1 MLTVALFGLGLPLAC
16 APWSPPA
23 RAHAIL
29 LIVQIFGERVSAAL
43 EWNAVAAYVAPV
55 ALTTYRVHASAL
67 WFAAS
72 ASRTEAA
79 LAAINV
85 FLQVERQSFLR
96 SPVRQH
102 PAARRG
108 SFFVAHVRAALHP
121 PEPR

>member
-1 MLTVALFGLGLPLAC
+1 MSRQEHPL
-16 APWSPPA
+16 
-23 RAHAIL
+23 RIL
-29 LIVQIFGERVSAAL
+29 LVAPTGTRNWSTALVSAAL

-108 SFFVAHVRAALHP
+108 SFFVAPVRTALHP
-121 PEPR
+121 PEP